1 MSQVAP
7 TLQLLLQFGAQWK
20 VDTLLDHKRTPY
32 HLICKSSGDHHE
44 LLDSMLLSSGRELID
59 TEDSQGFT
67 ALLYAVENKNINCV
81 RSLIVNGAGLHV
93 PDTHCLFI
101 GIIDLLSRS
110 YVSQSII
117 ADIFELLLDSS
128 EADKYLSESINFAIK
143 ILNVECVIKLIKKT
157 FRKEICYD
165 WTTAAKVG
173 SVELLKCMINHGIDM
188 NCTDKDG
195 RSLLTWT
202 IRSGKAE
209 AVRYLLDI
217 GVTVPKYD
225 PKPKFQRC
233 AKCGKNKR
241 LLDSNFFSKCVDH
254 PCARAIRMN
263 IPEIVEMLIEHGGQ
277 TCSSFNAL
285 ALAVRTFSVNVVK
298 YLLNTYRYPINCE
311 YIWTDSD
318 GIYKTLISEKYKQLC
333 IAKVLLAHGADL
345 NTQMCGSN
353 HLTRALCNH
362 HDEFIALYIRN
373 GVNINNN
380 KSNPPPV
387 ESAILLDRLFA
398 TEMLLISGC
407 SRGFLNLL
415 DCCVN
420 MTKIKPDMK
429 DLMEKWNVHENN
441 VVPLKMQCRKM
452 ILNHLSPQVDKKISK
467 LPLPPGVITYLTI
480 PELDDILDACRKS
493 TRNQ

>member
-1 MSQVAP
+1 MELTIGSSTDTYLLFRDNVYNKAHNALEVYLKKDPVEHHVLDKCLMNVLQLVERWQRDLMSQVAP

-32 HLICKSSGDHHE
+32 HLICRSSGDHHE
-44 LLDSMLLSSGRELID
+44 LLDLMLLSSGRELID

-233 AKCGKNKR
+233 AKCGKNK
-241 LLDSNFFSKCVDH
+241 D
-254 PCARAIRMN
+254 
-263 IPEIVEMLIEHGGQ
+263 
-277 TCSSFNAL
+277 
-285 ALAVRTFSVNVVK
+285 
-298 YLLNTYRYPINCE
+298 Y
-311 YIWTDSD
+311 
-318 GIYKTLISEKYKQLC
+318 
-333 IAKVLLAHGADL
+333 
-345 NTQMCGSN
+345 
-353 HLTRALCNH
+353 
-362 HDEFIALYIRN
+362 
-373 GVNINNN
+373 
-380 KSNPPPV
+380 
-387 ESAILLDRLFA
+387 
-398 TEMLLISGC
+398 
-407 SRGFLNLL
+407 
-415 DCCVN
+415 
-420 MTKIKPDMK
+420 
-429 DLMEKWNVHENN
+429 
-441 VVPLKMQCRKM
+441 
-452 ILNHLSPQVDKKISK
+452 
-467 LPLPPGVITYLTI
+467 
-480 PELDDILDACRKS
+480 
-493 TRNQ
+493 